1 MAGLLDR
8 FFGKKTSSADLAK
21 DRLKFVLV
29 HDRVALS
36 PTTMESLKNE
46 IVQVISH
53 YVEIDP
59 EQVRF
64 TIAQEGREQR
74 LMADIPIKANGK
86 RRR

>member
-1 MAGLLDR
+1 MSGWLDR
-8 FFGKKTSSADLAK
+8 LFNLKPGSADLAK

-36 PTTMESLKNE
+36 PASMETLKNE

-74 LMADIPIKANGK
+74 LMADIPIRASGK
-86 RRR
+86 RRK